1 MEKAHDAD
9 IPDALARICADTREE
24 VQRRKALSSI
34 DSLRN
39 RIENKSPP
47 RGFAR
52 CLMEAAARD
61 GFALI
66 AEIKKASPSKG
77 LIRADFDPP
86 ALARAYEAG
95 GAACLSVLT
104 DTPSFQGHLDFM
116 VAARAATAL
125 PVLRKDFMFD
135 TYQVVE
141 ARAHGADCILII
153 MAALDDATAD
163 DIEAA
168 ALDLGM
174 DVLLEIHNHEELDR
188 ALKLR
193 SPMIGVNNR
202 NLRTFETTLATS
214 EALAPHIPKDRLMVG
229 ESGIFAPADLARL
242 EGVGIST
249 FLVGESLMR
258 QPDVTAATRAL
269 LARGGD
275 TVPRV
280 VPANAG
286 THNP

>member
-1 MEKAHDAD
+1 MAD
-9 IPDALARICADTREE
+9 ILTKIEAYKREE
-24 VQRRKALSSI
+24 IASAKRARSMSEVLAAAKTA
-34 DSLRN
+34 
-39 RIENKSPP
+39 SPP
-47 RGFAR
+47 RGFVHAIRAKLAR
-52 CLMEAAARD
+52 GD
-61 GFALI
+61 YALI
-66 AEIKKASPSKG
+66 AEVKKASPSKG

-86 ALARAYEAG
+86 ALARAYEVG

-135 TYQVVE
+135 TYQVAE

-153 MAALDDATAD
+153 MAALDNAAAR

-168 ALDLGM
+168 AFDLGM
-174 DVLLEIHNHEELDR
+174 DVLLEVHDRAELDR

-193 SPMIGVNNR
+193 SPMVGVNNR

-214 EALAPHIPKDRLMVG
+214 EALAPLIPKDRLMVG

-242 EGVGIST
+242 ERVGMST

-258 QPDVTAATRAL
+258 QADVTAATRAL
-269 LARGGD
+269 LTRDAQSSS
-275 TVPRV
+275 RV

-286 THNP
+286 THTP